1 MLAFC
6 LAVLFGSY
14 VQAVAGFAMGMIMMA
29 SVGAFGHLSLPVLT
43 AVVSLVSGI
52 NIFLSLKGRTRKIE
66 FRLLAPMVAGQL
78 PAIVLGVYLINTLD
92 RDAQT
97 LLQLLLGLFITWA
110 GISMMLKPTPIARTS
125 AASVRMLAGAGGGLF
140 GGMFSASGP
149 VVGWFLYRQ
158 PLAVANIRAT
168 LLAYFAIAT
177 VWRTLTVGVGG
188 ALTIEVW
195 TLTAWSLPLVFL
207 GTWIGHRFPPAL
219 TTLTI
224 RRLIAAL
231 LIVLGLYIC
240 IPAALA

>member
-1 MLAFC
+1 
-6 LAVLFGSY
+6 
-14 VQAVAGFAMGMIMMA
+14 
-29 SVGAFGHLSLPVLT
+29 
-43 AVVSLVSGI
+43 
-52 NIFLSLKGRTRKIE
+52 
-66 FRLLAPMVAGQL
+66 
-78 PAIVLGVYLINTLD
+78 
-92 RDAQT
+92 
-97 LLQLLLGLFITWA
+97 
-110 GISMMLKPTPIARTS
+110 
-125 AASVRMLAGAGGGLF
+125 
-140 GGMFSASGP
+140 